1 MDGEEAE
8 SRSGGTAGKGSGTY
22 RARRSPRVRPVEQ
35 RCRAPGAGGAA
46 GQVRSGPEV
55 PPPPPAP
62 VPPPHPRKRKRS
74 AWGAAL
80 SVGTDRHRAA
90 TTPRS
95 SSFHSNLNTDQK
107 ERKKTPQKQNPQNEE
122 KKNQRKNRSKPK
134 RTHTQ
139 KTRAVPV
146 RSTAQTSLGCC
157 RGAGGGP
164 GPAPRLPCCRDISRR
179 RPRTFDRAPG
189 FRSRGSGGEGRSGH
203 CIRAARSP
211 PGNSQSAAAALAWL
225 AGAPARLAAEREQ

>member
-107 ERKKTPQKQNPQNEE
+107 ERKKPPKTKPAKR
-122 KKNQRKNRSKPK
+122 RKEKPK
-134 RTHTQ
+134 KKPIKTQTHTHT
-139 KTRAVPV
+139 KD
-146 RSTAQTSLGCC
+146 SGCAC
-157 RGAGGGP
+157 PQHGSDLARM
-164 GPAPRLPCCRDISRR
+164 LP
-179 RPRTFDRAPG
+179 
-189 FRSRGSGGEGRSGH
+189 GSGR
-203 CIRAARSP
+203 RTRPRSP
-211 PGNSQSAAAALAWL
+211 PAVLPRHLPPPTSHL
-225 AGAPARLAAEREQ
+225 